1 MSLTGVVA
9 EQPAFKNDVS
19 GIGSLGYDT
28 DQFLALHHNQRT
40 DVFFSHFRQ
49 CIKNRFIWTN
59 CPNVPA
65 LLSKEVF
72 YGHVAPPPPLR
83 RAQGILSA
91 TEDTTLI

>member
-1 MSLTGVVA
+1 MA
-9 EQPAFKNDVS
+9 DK
-19 GIGSLGYDT
+19 
-28 DQFLALHHNQRT
+28 NQRIT
-40 DVFFSHFRQ
+40 LSSPAPSAAEKQALSALCSRECGGNAGKHGSSHFPQ
-49 CIKNRFIWTN
+49 CIKNCFIWTN